1 MISLFSFFLIGSF
14 THKYPA
20 TAGQRFL
27 PAGLL
32 SPFSFTPAPVNLC
45 TMTIACKRSD
55 CRQFFRFCFF
65 RAGLTR
71 QFVFKNFV
79 LIFYYIIYPRV
90 CQTIFRQIAQA
101 LQSATALFFLR
112 FVSARRDNKKAAVS
126 EDIGYSRKTDYIAQ
140 KRIGFVNFLL
150 LAVGTVGNSHL
161 CAQLVSGLE
170 R

>member
-20 TAGQRFL
+20 AAGQRFF
-27 PAGLL
+27 PSCLL

-79 LIFYYIIYPRV
+79 LIFYYIIYLRV
-90 CQTIFRQIAQA
+90 CQSIFRQIVQT
-101 LQSATALFFLR
+101 LQSATALLFCALFQHAGTIKKRLYPNRSDTAVKQITLR
-112 FVSARRDNKKAAVS
+112 
-126 EDIGYSRKTDYIAQ
+126 RKDSVLSIFYC
-140 KRIGFVNFLL
+140 LP
-150 LAVGTVGNSHL
+150 
-161 CAQLVSGLE
+161 
-170 R
+170 